1 MKKNFLSRVKDA
13 FEKTAAAGLITA
25 LIMCASLILVGIDDN
40 AGEYSS
46 VYAAVGISVICGVLF
61 VQICV
66 TVSLMLPGIKA
77 PFVSDYDRI
86 VIGRAF
92 SCGSKKRRFFYA
104 FEMFREEEFSD
115 ALDIFREL
123 KDEKL
128 TEREEGVL
136 AFYTSVCYSRM
147 GYSTNAAG
155 CAALAAEKN
164 VQLPESLLMAARD
177 YSISASFA
185 RAGEYYERLLPI
197 AEERRLFPFIY
208 NEMGR
213 MYLSANEPKKSRAC
227 FEKAVE
233 NGFDPIT
240 AQGGLAIVS
249 LLEGKEDEACE
260 RYRLAIIAKIGDVD
274 GYKDYCAQ
282 ICTANGYPENFF
294 EEHLRERFG
303 RDKNKS

>member
-1 MKKNFLSRVKDA
+1 MKKDFFSRFADA
-13 FEKTAAAGLITA
+13 FTKTAPAGLITA
-25 LIMCASLILVGIDDN
+25 LVMCASLILVGIDDA
-40 AGEYSS
+40 AGESS
-46 VYAAVGISVICGVLF
+46 TVYAAAGIIVICGVLL

-66 TVSLMLPGIKA
+66 TVSLMFPGIKS
-77 PFVSDYDRI
+77 PFVSDYDRL

-92 SCGSKKRRFFYA
+92 SNGFKKRRFFYA
-104 FEMFREEEFSD
+104 FEMFREGDFSD
-115 ALDIFREL
+115 ALEIFREL

-147 GYSTNAAG
+147 GYSTNAAL
-155 CAALAAEKN
+155 CAVLAAEKN

-185 RAGEYYERLLPI
+185 QAGEYYEKLVPI
-197 AEERRLFPFIY
+197 AEKRRMFPFIY

-213 MYLSANEPKKSRAC
+213 MYLTANEPKKSRAC

-233 NGFDPIT
+233 KGFDPIT

-249 LLEGKEDEACE
+249 LLEGREDEACE
-260 RYRLAIIAKIGDVD
+260 RYRLALIARIGDAD
-274 GYKDYCAQ
+274 GYREYCAQ